1 MVWAVVGTG
10 AGASF
15 YCLGMD
21 RPSNLRVGLLEH
33 GEVDAYLD
41 LTVAVDADSGVDGSA
56 HSHPYGRGEP
66 FDVDT
71 ARDREVTRWS
81 TGIDEVGWRR
91 AWGLRDGSSLVGYLY
106 LAGGAL
112 RSELH
117 RVELGIG
124 VLASHRRR
132 GGGSMLLATAIQWAK
147 LQPAVAWIDL
157 GVFSDNPAAQAL
169 YASHGFV
176 VLGRTPDRFRVDGHS
191 LDDISMTL
199 ELG

>member
-1 MVWAVVGTG
+1 VVGTG
-10 AGASF
+10 GRGSS
-15 YCLGMD
+15 YCLGME
-21 RPSNLRVGLLEH
+21 RPSNLRVGLLEL

-41 LTVAVDADSGVDGSA
+41 LTVAVDADSGVDGAA
-56 HSHPYGRGEP
+56 HSHPYGRDEP
-66 FDVDT
+66 LDVDA

-91 AWGLRDGSSLVGYLY
+91 AWGLRDGSSLAGYVY

-112 RSELH
+112 PSELH
-117 RVELGIG
+117 RVELGMG

-132 GGGSMLLATAIQWAK
+132 GGGSMLLATAIQWAEQ
-147 LQPAVAWIDL
+147 QPAVAWIDL

-169 YASHGFV
+169 YARHGFV

-191 LDDISMTL
+191 LVDISMTL
-199 ELG
+199 AVG